1 MSRTLKITLNEA
13 DYTALKTE
21 ASRAHGG
28 DVAGYVRTAA
38 LEKTR
43 SPATITIS
51 GGGLTREGVERLM
64 ATLNGAHDKEQA

>member
-13 DYTALKTE
+13 DYTTLKAE

-38 LEKTR
+38 LEKAR
-43 SPATITIS
+43 SPTTITIS
-51 GGGLTREGVERLM
+51 GGGLTREGVERIM
-64 ATLNGAHDKEQA
+64 ATLNGAHDREQA